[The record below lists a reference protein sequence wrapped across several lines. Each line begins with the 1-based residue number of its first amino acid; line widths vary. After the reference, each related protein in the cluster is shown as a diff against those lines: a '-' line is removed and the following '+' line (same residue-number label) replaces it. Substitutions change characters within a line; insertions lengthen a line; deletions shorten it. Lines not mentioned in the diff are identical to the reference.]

1 MTAHIRRVH
10 LIPACM
16 IVGQKTFF
24 IADRFLSVACR
35 RSSYLFMGEDYP
47 QHDFERA
54 LQDTNM
60 NRMQISTKQR
70 YEEDKNMNKKE
81 VLVNYTHQQDTSM
94 ALI

>member
-1 MTAHIRRVH
+1 
-10 LIPACM
+10 
-16 IVGQKTFF
+16 
-24 IADRFLSVACR
+24 
-35 RSSYLFMGEDYP
+35 MGEDYP

-70 YEEDKNMNKKE
+70 YEEDKNMDKKE
-81 VLVNYTHQQDTSM
+81 VLVNYTHQQDTSI